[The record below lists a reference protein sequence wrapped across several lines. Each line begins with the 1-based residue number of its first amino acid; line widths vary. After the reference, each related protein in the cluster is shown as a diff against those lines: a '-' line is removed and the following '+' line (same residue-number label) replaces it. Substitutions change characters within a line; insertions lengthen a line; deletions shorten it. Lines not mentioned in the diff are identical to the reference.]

1 MIAIGIILKCLG
13 FLFVMITLA
22 LACVVVFGIVC
33 WVFKT
38 GKDITPENEREEE
51 Q

>member
-1 MIAIGIILKCLG
+1 MTAIGIILKCLG

-33 WVFKT
+33 WVLKT